1 MRPAAGRTGRR
12 PTSSRR
18 GGSRRCGSRGELAI
32 PFTSGILVGIG
43 ETREERIDALLALRS
58 LADEHG
64 HLREV
69 IVQNFRAKPGTRM
82 ADHPDASLEE
92 HLWSIAVARIVLG
105 TDVHVQAPPNLAYDD
120 FPLLLDAGI
129 DDWGGVS
136 PVTLDHVNPEAPWP
150 AVERLREACRSRGLE
165 LAPRL
170 PVYPEHVA
178 DLERW
183 ADPAVAPAIR
193 RAADAHGLAR
203 EDRWA
208 PGEPVAVPFLVGRD
222 PAPLDLVGDELGEEE
237 LVRLFAAR
245 GGERERVLAAADRLR
260 RDVCGDEVTY
270 VVTRN
275 VQYTNVCYFRCGFC
289 AFSKGKL
296 AENLRGPAY
305 LVPHDEIERRVREAW
320 ERGATEVCLQGGIH
334 PSFTGDYYASV
345 VETIRAAVPEMHV
358 HAFSALE
365 IWQGAA
371 TLGLDLE
378 TYLGR
383 LRDLGLGSLPGT
395 AAEILDDEV
404 RAVIC
409 PDKVTTAQWLEVH
422 AAAHRVGLRSNVTI
436 MFGHVER
443 PVHWARHLLRA
454 REQQAR
460 SGGFTELVPLPFV
473 PMEAPI
479 YLKGRARRGPTFGEA
494 LLLHAVARLALHPL
508 ITNVQAS
515 WVKLGPDGVRQA
527 LAAGVNDLGGTLM
540 NESISRAAG
549 SEWGQEMPPEA
560 MEQLIRSAGRVP
572 RQRTTTY
579 GTPPEQQVRRSFGA
593 RPLAEPVNPPVR
605 DAGLRRPARLLRPA
619 ALAAGGVGL
628 SDGAGPRPPRT
639 RGCGEAGGGDRY
651 GPLRGPA
658 EARRSP
664 PARGCPRRARRAG
677 APARSDRALRA
688 AARAASAG
696 GRRRRSR
703 PPVKNRFVAIASA
716 TTSVR
721 SARHQSATSFQ
732 RRDRRTGT
740 TSNGVPVERLR
751 RDEVRH
757 AELRG
762 QRSAV
767 AVVPIEELEDGL
779 RRAEPGSPLERGR
792 ITHRV
797 DEPDLPVDRQGV
809 RRPGHRARRRS
820 TRSRARRGRRRCGS
834 PWRERS
840 RPARTRRARA
850 AARAREPRPPRH
862 RVPNLPQGH
871 PGCPWCHAIGDPVT
885 SQCRV
890 RADFVPVLRL
900 GRAPGEPLSRPRAPR
915 APREA

>member
-1 MRPAAGRTGRR
+1 MPLGEVGEVGGTLGRRASTVADRDARPFSYALGSGARRPPGDNLTPMAPLVSELLTTPLDDLMAEARRLRPGTVVTYSPKVFVPLTTLCRDVCGYCTFARPPRRGERAYLTEDEVLAIARAGAEAGCTEALFTLGDRPEARYRVARDELAALGCATTLEYLARCAGRVLEETGLLPHLNPGVMTREELVALR
-12 PTSSRR
+12 PVAASMGIMLETTSERLAAR
-18 GGSRRCGSRGELAI
+18 GGPHWASPDKLPARRLETMRIAGELAI

-58 LADEHG
+58 LADAHG

-105 TDVHVQAPPNLAYDD
+105 ADVHVQAPPNLAYDD

-170 PVYPEHVA
+170 PLYPEHVA

-183 ADPAVAPAIR
+183 ADPSVAPAIR

-560 MEQLIRSAGRVP
+560 MEQLIRSAGRIP

-579 GTPPEQQVRRSFGA
+579 GTPPERQVRRSFGA
-593 RPLAEPVNPPVR
+593 RPLADPVNPPVR

-619 ALAAGGVGL
+619 ALTAGG
-628 SDGAGPRPPRT
+628 
-639 RGCGEAGGGDRY
+639 
-651 GPLRGPA
+651 
-658 EARRSP
+658 
-664 PARGCPRRARRAG
+664 
-677 APARSDRALRA
+677 
-688 AARAASAG
+688 
-696 GRRRRSR
+696 
-703 PPVKNRFVAIASA
+703 
-716 TTSVR
+716 
-721 SARHQSATSFQ
+721 
-732 RRDRRTGT
+732 
-740 TSNGVPVERLR
+740 
-751 RDEVRH
+751 
-757 AELRG
+757 
-762 QRSAV
+762 
-767 AVVPIEELEDGL
+767 
-779 RRAEPGSPLERGR
+779 
-792 ITHRV
+792 
-797 DEPDLPVDRQGV
+797 
-809 RRPGHRARRRS
+809 
-820 TRSRARRGRRRCGS
+820 
-834 PWRERS
+834 
-840 RPARTRRARA
+840 
-850 AARAREPRPPRH
+850 
-862 RVPNLPQGH
+862 
-871 PGCPWCHAIGDPVT
+871 
-885 SQCRV
+885 
-890 RADFVPVLRL
+890 
-900 GRAPGEPLSRPRAPR
+900 
-915 APREA
+915 

>member
-1 MRPAAGRTGRR
+1 MPLGEVGREVGGTLGRASTVADRDARPFSYALGSGARRPPGDNLTPMAPLVSELLTTPLDDLMAEARRLRPGTVVTYSPKVFVPLTTLCRDVCGYCTFARPPRRGERAYLTEDEVLAIARAGAEAGCTEALFTLGDRPEARYRVARDELAALGCATTLEYLARCAGRVLEETGLLPHLNPGVMTREELVALR
-12 PTSSRR
+12 PVAASMGIMLETTSERLAAR
-18 GGSRRCGSRGELAI
+18 GGPHWASPDKLPARRLETMRIAGELAI

-58 LADEHG
+58 LADAHG

-105 TDVHVQAPPNLAYDD
+105 ADVHVQAPPNLAYDD

-170 PVYPEHVA
+170 PLYPEHVA

-183 ADPAVAPAIR
+183 ADPSVAPAIR

-245 GGERERVLAAADRLR
+245 GRERERVLAAADRLR

-508 ITNVQAS
+508 DHERAGE
-515 WVKLGPDGVRQA
+515 LGEARARRRPAGARRRGERPRRHAHERVDLARGRVGVGAGDAARGDGAADPVRRA
-527 LAAGVNDLGGTLM
+527 DTAAADDDVRHAA
-540 NESISRAAG
+540 RAAG
-549 SEWGQEMPPEA
+549 APVVRCTTPRRPGQPAGTRCGAAAAREA
-560 MEQLIRSAGRVP
+560 PSAG
-572 RQRTTTY
+572 
-579 GTPPEQQVRRSFGA
+579 GADGRR
-593 RPLAEPVNPPVR
+593 
-605 DAGLRRPARLLRPA
+605 
-619 ALAAGGVGL
+619 VGL
-628 SDGAGPRPPRT
+628 SDGAGARPPRT
-639 RGCGEAGGGDRY
+639 RGCGEAGGGGRF

-658 EARRSP
+658 EAPRSP
-664 PARGCPRRARRAG
+664 SARGCPRRARRAG
-677 APARSDRALRA
+677 APARSDRAPRA

-696 GRRRRSR
+696 GRRR
-703 PPVKNRFVAIASA
+703 P
-716 TTSVR
+716 
-721 SARHQSATSFQ
+721 
-732 RRDRRTGT
+732 RDRR
-740 TSNGVPVERLR
+740 
-751 RDEVRH
+751 
-757 AELRG
+757 
-762 QRSAV
+762 
-767 AVVPIEELEDGL
+767 
-779 RRAEPGSPLERGR
+779 
-792 ITHRV
+792 
-797 DEPDLPVDRQGV
+797 
-809 RRPGHRARRRS
+809 
-820 TRSRARRGRRRCGS
+820 
-834 PWRERS
+834 
-840 RPARTRRARA
+840 
-850 AARAREPRPPRH
+850 
-862 RVPNLPQGH
+862 
-871 PGCPWCHAIGDPVT
+871 
-885 SQCRV
+885 
-890 RADFVPVLRL
+890 
-900 GRAPGEPLSRPRAPR
+900 
-915 APREA
+915 